1 MRRVEGGRSR
11 SCPSTST
18 RFDDKEVVLRNF
30 EGKEYRYPQPDNQY
44 VKDTR
49 EIELINF

>member
-1 MRRVEGGRSR
+1 LN
-11 SCPSTST
+11 
-18 RFDDKEVVLRNF
+18 DNEVVLKNF
-30 EGKEYRYPQPDNQY
+30 EGKEYRYPQVADNY